1 MRTLRWKWRGLA
13 LPIGLVFALVAIAGC
28 RDAPDAASP
37 TAPRPASDNAKSGQ
51 GGTGTA
57 SAVVH
62 FGDHEAGSPFPPAV
76 HDASFHAK
84 DKIVPRTVTIDR
96 GGEVRFEIGPEHQVA
111 IFEPGTTPG
120 DIDAT
125 ETVEDPALPG
135 PLERIVYDQGRVALS
150 PGPSG
155 SRITWTTPSG
165 TFDAPGRYLMICTT
179 NLHFLEADM
188 YGWIE
193 VK

>member
-1 MRTLRWKWRGLA
+1 MRTPRTKMLA
-13 LPIGLVFALVAIAGC
+13 LSAGLVFLLAAFAGC
-28 RDAPDAASP
+28 EDAPDATRP
-37 TAPRPASDNAKSGQ
+37 TTPQPKLDNAKSGQ
-51 GGTGTA
+51 GGTGPAT
-57 SAVVH
+57 AVVH

-76 HDASFHAK
+76 HDESFHAK
-84 DKIVPRTVTIDR
+84 DKIVPRTVVIDR
-96 GGEVRFEIGPEHQVA
+96 SGEVRFEIGPEHQVA
-111 IFEPGTTPG
+111 IFEPGKYPG

-125 ETVEDPALPG
+125 ETVEHPHLPG
-135 PLERIVYDQGRVALS
+135 PLERIVFDEGRVALS

-155 SRITWTTPSG
+155 GHTTWATPSG
-165 TFDAPGRYLMICTT
+165 TFDERGRYLMICTT

>member
-1 MRTLRWKWRGLA
+1 MRRLLYLA
-13 LPIGLVFALVAIAGC
+13 ASAALAVLVLVAGC
-28 RDAPDAASP
+28 REMPAPTRPDPGQPSLDAKP
-37 TAPRPASDNAKSGQ
+37 GQ
-51 GGTGTA
+51 GGTGTS
-57 SAVVH
+57 SAVVQ

-76 HDASFHAK
+76 HDESFHAK
-84 DKIVPRTVTIDR
+84 DKIVPRTVTIDP

-111 IFEPGTTPG
+111 IFEPGTTPE

-125 ETVEDPALPG
+125 ETVEDPHLPG
-135 PLERIVYDQGRVALS
+135 PLERIVFDEGRVALS

-155 SRITWTTPSG
+155 AHTAWTTPSG

-179 NLHFLEADM
+179 NLHFLDANM

-193 VK
+193 VRGR